1 RQTEGQRRTMA
12 RRVLVYGGRGALG
25 AECVK
30 IFKARQWWVAS
41 VDLVANDAA
50 DANVLVKPSDSL
62 AEQAEQQVAGEVAA
76 LLGDAKLDALLC
88 VAGGWA
94 GGSAKSKAMA
104 KNTELML
111 KQSVWTSTIAAQLAA
126 KHLGDS
132 GLLQLTGASASL
144 GPTSGMM
151 GYGLA
156 KAAVHQLTT
165 SLAADGSGLPAGA
178 SVLVTL
184 DTPMNR
190 KSMPNA
196 DTGTWTPLGFVAE
209 TLLKWA
215 GGEGRP
221 ASGSLV
227 QLLTES
233 GKTQLLTVQR

>member
-1 RQTEGQRRTMA
+1 MA

-62 AEQAEQQVAGEVAA
+62 AEQAEQVAGEVAA
-76 LLGDAKLDALLC
+76 LLGDNKLDALLC

-126 KHLGDS
+126 KHLGES

-178 SVLVTL
+178 SVLAILPVTL

-233 GKTQLLTVQR
+233 GNTQLLTVQR